1 MNRWTDQSS
10 QTRFFFRR
18 NEVFLAN
25 QPLQGHS
32 ISRTKRKALSIFSLD
47 IFFPTLLQKIGMK
60 SGKVQKG
67 WENVI
72 QKRRK
77 KGWEEKK
84 EEEENTKGKKK
95 KKRIGRGDDEVLC
108 RLSGKSRIQRVQG
121 ISLYSG
127 WKLEEEE
134 EEEADDARGVICT
147 QKREARSGN
156 AATRR
161 LRGKRRKGSRRGEKR
176 AERVYLPERV
186 IARRRAVDQGPG
198 TRTIARRVNT
208 NARIKIG

>member
-1 MNRWTDQSS
+1 MR
-10 QTRFFFRR
+10 
-18 NEVFLAN
+18 
-25 QPLQGHS
+25 
-32 ISRTKRKALSIFSLD
+32 
-47 IFFPTLLQKIGMK
+47 
-60 SGKVQKG
+60 
-67 WENVI
+67 VI

-108 RLSGKSRIQRVQG
+108 RLSGKSRIQRLQG

-127 WKLEEEE
+127 WKLEEE

>member
-1 MNRWTDQSS
+1 MNRSTDQSS
-10 QTRFFFRR
+10 QTRFFRR

-32 ISRTKRKALSIFSLD
+32 ISGTKRKALSIFSLD

-77 KGWEEKK
+77 KGREEKK
-84 EEEENTKGKKK
+84 EEENTKGKKK

-108 RLSGKSRIQRVQG
+108 RLSGKSRIQRLQG

-127 WKLEEEE
+127 WKLEEE